1 MRMIKGAQKQM
12 IVVRTNKSP
21 YFDEAYFVL
30 RREIRSQKHI
40 QHDILAEANRI
51 LEENAPAS
59 RTVKK
64 RKKQLLW
71 GFLAGTLCGTGLAG
85 LLFFLLF

>member
-1 MRMIKGAQKQM
+1 MIKGAQKQM
-12 IVVRTNKSP
+12 IVVRTSKSP

-40 QHDILAEANRI
+40 QNDILAEANRI
-51 LEENAPAS
+51 LEENTPTS
-59 RTVKK
+59 RPLKR

-71 GFLAGTLCGTGLAG
+71 GFLAGIFCGGGLVL
-85 LLFFLLF
+85 LLFLLVF

>member
-1 MRMIKGAQKQM
+1 MIKGAQKQM

-40 QHDILAEANRI
+40 QNDILAEANRI
-51 LEENAPAS
+51 LEENTPTS
-59 RTVKK
+59 RPC
-64 RKKQLLW
+64 RKKHILL
-71 GFLAGTLCGTGLAG
+71 GFLAGIFCGGGLVL
-85 LLFFLLF
+85 LLFLLVF

>member
-1 MRMIKGAQKQM
+1 MIKGAQKQM

-40 QHDILAEANRI
+40 QNDILAEANRI
-51 LEENAPAS
+51 LEENTPPS
-59 RTVKK
+59 RPSKK
-64 RKKQLLW
+64 RKKHILL
-71 GFLAGTLCGTGLAG
+71 GFLAGIFCGGGLVG
-85 LLFFLLF
+85 LLFLLIF